1 MNEQSMER
9 KLKISIIA
17 PDLSGGGGTR
27 AYLLSQVIKKLNYD
41 VKVFGFLFKENLY
54 PVPPSDL
61 TVYSVP
67 GYDYPKLFTSAKQ
80 LLDKI
85 DGDILYAVKPR
96 ATSFGVG
103 LLKKISSRRPLILD
117 MDDWEL
123 SWHGGDEC
131 QYRPTLKQFARDLL
145 KTKGALRNPDHPQYL
160 KWAEKLVS
168 KADAVTVDTK
178 FLQNRFGGT
187 YLPNGKDT
195 ALFDPER
202 FDPEASRVVHGLSE
216 YKILMF
222 PGTARPH
229 KGLEDVLKALDFLNQ
244 PDLRLVIVGGR
255 DIGDGYIEHLLAN
268 WGRWIIRLPQ
278 FSIEKMPEIVSA
290 AHLVVVPQQDVST
303 AKAQFPIKL
312 TDAMAMAKP
321 ILSTTVGD
329 IPEILK
335 GVGYLTKPNSPEAM
349 AEKIKY
355 IFQDLEEAN
364 ELGKMAR
371 ARCIQH
377 YSTDAMA
384 ATLSQLIYSL
394 SKN

>member
-1 MNEQSMER
+1 MNEQSAER

-27 AYLLSQVIKKLNYD
+27 AYLLSQVIRKLNYD

-61 TVYSVP
+61 TVCSVP

-80 LLDKI
+80 LIDQI

-103 LLKKISSRRPLILD
+103 LLKKISSQRPLILD

-202 FDPEASRVVHGLSE
+202 FDPEASRVIHGLSE

-278 FSIEKMPEIVSA
+278 FPIEKMPEIVSA

-355 IFQDLEEAN
+355 IFQNLEEAN

-371 ARCIQH
+371 ARCIQD

-384 ATLSQLIYSL
+384 TTLSQLISGL